1 MPVGGELG
9 FSGTDAAV
17 PGFDCAGVAAGIK
30 PNGVMDVALIASPT
44 PCTAAATF
52 TQCKFPAAP
61 VLYDKQ
67 VLSMNASGIH
77 GLVVNSGCA
86 NACTGSQGMANARLM
101 AERTEKELGS
111 PERSVLVMSTGVIGV
126 QLPMGQLT
134 AGITK
139 SVGELRSDGWSEA
152 ARAFMTTDTFPK
164 LYAGSTQIGDQAIQ
178 VSGISKGSGMI
189 HPNMATMLGVLVTDA
204 SVSPEVLQAALSA
217 AVKVSYNCISVD
229 GDTSTNDTVVLL
241 ANGHSGAPTISE
253 TEDPRFDAF
262 QAEVTKACI
271 ALAQAIVRDGEGATK
286 LVSIT
291 VEGAASDTDAHAAGR
306 AVSVSPLV
314 KTAFY
319 GSDANWGRI
328 LCAVGNSSA
337 EVVPEQAGLFIQAGE
352 LPELQLVKA
361 GTPTDYAEEDASAIF
376 SETEIDVRVDLG
388 IGHGRAQVWTCDF
401 SHEYVT
407 INGDYRT

>member
-9 FSGTDAAV
+9 FSGADATV

-30 PNGVMDVALIASPT
+30 PEGMMDVALIASPG

-67 VLSMNASGIH
+67 VLSMQTSGIH

-86 NACTGSQGMANARLM
+86 NACTGPQGMANARLM
-101 AERTEKELGS
+101 AEWTEKELGARD
-111 PERSVLVMSTGVIGV
+111 RSVLVMSTGVIGV
-126 QLPMGQLT
+126 QLPMDILT
-134 AGITK
+134 RGITQA
-139 SVGELRSDGWSEA
+139 VGNLRPDGWLEA
-152 ARAFMTTDTFPK
+152 ARGFMTTDTFPK
-164 LYAGSTQIGDQAIQ
+164 LYAGCTEIGDHPIR

-204 SVSPEVLQAALSA
+204 AVSPAVLQTALSA
-217 AVKVSYNCISVD
+217 AVQISYNCISVD
-229 GDTSTNDTVVLL
+229 GDTSTNDTVILM
-241 ANGHSGAPTISE
+241 ANGRSGAPSIDSV
-253 TEDPRFDAF
+253 EDPRFAAL
-262 QAEVTKACI
+262 QAEITQASI

-306 AVSVSPLV
+306 TVSVSPLV

-337 EVVPEQAGLFIQAGE
+337 EIVPERTSLFIQAADR
-352 LPELQLVKA
+352 PELQLVAA
-361 GTPTDYAEEDASAIF
+361 GTPTDYAEEDAAAIF
-376 SETEIDVRVDLG
+376 SATEIEVRIDLG
-388 IGHGRAQVWTCDF
+388 LGEGRAQVWTCDF